1 MEYKNILSNKTLSNL
16 DKKSKEH
23 LKQML
28 GDRSIIQTISSSNS
42 LLSEIA
48 EAEKP
53 YIKELEK
60 LALDIIY
67 ELYPI
72 LKSLGIKI
80 DAQITSLSDTTNSL
94 DEIKYNAPKTW
105 NLDKFI
111 PDLDLD
117 KVKFK
122 DIIKYNNEKYLVGKT
137 TSSFIFYIN
146 LNTKEK
152 GWFHKISLY
161 TDNKKLSKI
170 SLSESLSPESRRRL
184 INAIT
189 QGAALRGAFAFHL
202 FKEALDKINPSLVEK
217 YNQIMKN
224 SFGIYDDENAIAL
237 LLSLLA
243 QGHKAAGGTSKVIIS
258 EIKFQKPN
266 TLEKYVLYKIK
277 QIFPDAYLAKD
288 WLNREGYFRIFF
300 YKKEKQII
308 NIDNISYNADQKKY
322 NVALGAHD
330 LHGRN
335 FKYLDNAL
343 EYLKTKKQNL
353 DNFIPEIKVLN
364 PLLKSPLKINSQE
377 EWDRIWPILKKKNYR
392 WGDGTEL
399 DNFFSS
405 SHDFPQYVVVNPD
418 KTIIIDDSEF
428 PNENNPSQIFESK
441 SSNITIKARAICFPM
456 LIHEI
461 IKGLYELISLQ
472 GFRGD
477 KESNQKVVDK
487 IDTLQNEPHDIK
499 YGKFIY
505 DALNNLFA
513 SSQYND
519 PRIREFFFAE
529 VYKLEDN
536 DFISLIENSINEE
549 LTPKQR
555 KWVDSILKEISLD
568 LRNDDYDE
576 TGLDE
581 IKFNPFNYKINPQT
595 KLVQSKIST
604 TYLGKNE
611 IYALVDLGSY
621 YTVVPYGNQN
631 TAPLFPKQYFSSLED
646 TYSTSQILTP
656 DEVEFLTNLLKSGKY
671 FIHKKSPKPL
681 KEYNEKTI
689 KNTIERWKQ
698 ENPEVEE
705 NSARQLISRFDQI
718 KSSLS
723 QKLDIVS
730 LSDELKKNN
739 NYLNIDKYSYE
750 DMMNLIKSLPEN
762 PDKVKKEAIKNF
774 IEREE
779 IDKNLAAS
787 YVARFMNKREELK
800 YATENGTENGAFS
813 KEEVINYIPK
823 RLLRNKA
830 FMDPRLWKFSDMESM
845 LDAIFPSYRK
855 ISDDEENIAET
866 DADKIYDKNGIEIY
880 KGDDINK
887 CIRYNPTDSKSKTK
901 YYGWCVSQPGNTNY
915 DYYRFRDT
923 SPTFYFVFD
932 REKTSEKKSSGF
944 VDPWHAFVLQVNK
957 DNESYVITN
966 ANNRG
971 DESVDSWSNI
981 KKIVPPETW
990 NKIKD
995 LKEYFKSIP
1004 LSGVERGR
1012 KFASGKNLSLDEFK
1026 ELNQEEKIQYIQGK
1040 ASKNQISDEILK
1052 ILPKYKISYEGRT
1065 TTLANV
1071 AIDSGQKF
1079 DYDSLKDHESL
1090 AKRYAIFRFR
1100 HTDYGED
1107 PIPLPF
1113 IKFLDNE
1120 AKQKYFK
1127 RFEEDYLNYSLTKKF
1142 FGDEI
1147 LIDFINKKSKEFEYI
1162 QPEYIKYISDNN
1174 IKKIYELYSKLTQN
1188 WSLTFE
1194 KDLSEDNLNK
1204 IKTMPEQTISP
1215 VPITYKQWKSLSNSE
1230 KNLTVDLIEKLNN
1243 NPKYKTLLYAL
1254 PYLILDKD
1262 TKYILLPEKANNYYY
1277 PEWILSEI
1285 SGKIVK
1291 SSISGDLFLG
1301 ENYLSSG
1308 FPDETSEGSINR
1320 IFKLSDLK
1328 KL

>member
-28 GDRSIIQTISSSNS
+28 GDRSIIQTISSSNL

-53 YIKELEK
+53 YIEELEK
-60 LALDIIY
+60 LAINIIH

-94 DEIKYNAPKTW
+94 DEIKFNAPKTW

-243 QGHKAAGGTSKVIIS
+243 QGHKAAGGTSKVII
-258 EIKFQKPN
+258 N
-266 TLEKYVLYKIK
+266 
-277 QIFPDAYLAKD
+277 
-288 WLNREGYFRIFF
+288 
-300 YKKEKQII
+300 
-308 NIDNISYNADQKKY
+308 
-322 NVALGAHD
+322 
-330 LHGRN
+330 
-335 FKYLDNAL
+335 
-343 EYLKTKKQNL
+343 
-353 DNFIPEIKVLN
+353 
-364 PLLKSPLKINSQE
+364 
-377 EWDRIWPILKKKNYR
+377 
-392 WGDGTEL
+392 
-399 DNFFSS
+399 
-405 SHDFPQYVVVNPD
+405 
-418 KTIIIDDSEF
+418 
-428 PNENNPSQIFESK
+428 ESK

-505 DALNNLFA
+505 DTLNNLFA

-549 LTPKQR
+549 LTPKQK
-555 KWVDSILKEISLD
+555 KWVDSTLKEISLD

-646 TYSTSQILTP
+646 TYSTSQFLTP

-671 FIHKKSPKPL
+671 FIHKESPKPL

-855 ISDDEENIAET
+855 VSNDEENIAET

-901 YYGWCVSQPGNTNY
+901 YYGWCVAQPGNTNY
-915 DYYRFRDT
+915 DYYRFKDK

-957 DNESYVITN
+957 DNESYVITD

-981 KKIVPPETW
+981 KRIVPPETW

-1040 ASKNQISDEILK
+1040 ASENQISDEILK

-1188 WSLTFE
+1188 WSLISE
-1194 KDLSEDNLNK
+1194 KELSEDNLNK
-1204 IKTMPEQTISP
+1204 IKTMPEQTVSP
-1215 VPITYKQWKSLSNSE
+1215 VPITYEQWKSLSNSE

-1262 TKYILLPEKANNYYY
+1262 TKYILLPEKADNYYY

>member
-28 GDRSIIQTISSSNS
+28 GDRSIVQTISSSNL

-94 DEIKYNAPKTW
+94 DEIKYNAPK
-105 NLDKFI
+105 I
-111 PDLDLD
+111 PVL
-117 KVKFK
+117 
-122 DIIKYNNEKYLVGKT
+122 
-137 TSSFIFYIN
+137 
-146 LNTKEK
+146 
-152 GWFHKISLY
+152 
-161 TDNKKLSKI
+161 
-170 SLSESLSPESRRRL
+170 ESLSPESRRRL

-243 QGHKAAGGTSKVIIS
+243 QGHKAAGGTSKVII
-258 EIKFQKPN
+258 N
-266 TLEKYVLYKIK
+266 
-277 QIFPDAYLAKD
+277 
-288 WLNREGYFRIFF
+288 
-300 YKKEKQII
+300 
-308 NIDNISYNADQKKY
+308 
-322 NVALGAHD
+322 
-330 LHGRN
+330 
-335 FKYLDNAL
+335 
-343 EYLKTKKQNL
+343 
-353 DNFIPEIKVLN
+353 
-364 PLLKSPLKINSQE
+364 
-377 EWDRIWPILKKKNYR
+377 
-392 WGDGTEL
+392 
-399 DNFFSS
+399 
-405 SHDFPQYVVVNPD
+405 
-418 KTIIIDDSEF
+418 
-428 PNENNPSQIFESK
+428 ESK

-505 DALNNLFA
+505 DTLNNLFA

-549 LTPKQR
+549 LTPKQK
-555 KWVDSILKEISLD
+555 KWVDSTLKEISLD

-576 TGLDE
+576 TGLDEIRVKKPPVIWDINNKIVKTKDVNIGDKLKLIIRGDNDPHLVLYVSIIDKRILNNKSILVDEENKFWDDSHLFNWYKQYQKYLSHKNIYE

-631 TAPLFPKQYFSSLED
+631 TAPLFPKQYFFSLED

-656 DEVEFLTNLLKSGKY
+656 DEVEFLKNLLKSGKY
-671 FIHKKSPKPL
+671 FIHKESPKPL

-823 RLLRNKA
+823 RLLKNKA

-855 ISDDEENIAET
+855 VSNDEENIAET

-901 YYGWCVSQPGNTNY
+901 YYGWCVAQPGNTNY
-915 DYYRFRDT
+915 DYYRFKDK

-957 DNESYVITN
+957 DNESYVITD

-981 KKIVPPETW
+981 KRIVPPETW

-1147 LIDFINKKSKEFEYI
+1147 LIDIINKKSKEFEYI

-1188 WSLTFE
+1188 WSLISE
-1194 KDLSEDNLNK
+1194 KELSEDNLNK
-1204 IKTMPEQTISP
+1204 IKTMPEQTVSP
-1215 VPITYKQWKSLSNSE
+1215 VPITYEQWKSLSNSE

-1262 TKYILLPEKANNYYY
+1262 TKYILLPEKADNYYY